1 MGRFIQNKEAFQAL
15 LSMSFPNDGFWQPS
29 SAGMHSNSFDSFF
42 SLNPAILVSCQFW
55 YIISLYHFSFF
66 TTTAHLDPLYLSRE
80 LTVLLVTVV
89 AARLFPPSMSKD
101 FKSKGFFFV
110 RLFVLAALRHME
122 FSGQGSDLN
131 CSCNLS
137 CSCSN
142 TRSTV
147 LGRRWNLHLG
157 ALKTLPILLCHKGNS
172 LKQSFDLTI
181 SVKKT
186 YSLLKL
192 STNFPAAQRFG
203 SLTEWLQPIFLAMS
217 SLFTASILVKWN

>member
-101 FKSKGFFFV
+101 FKSKGFFFCT
-110 RLFVLAALRHME
+110 FVCFGCLAAYGVLRPGIRSELQFQPKLQLQKHQIHCARPEMKPA
-122 FSGQGSDLN
+122 SLCSQDAANPVVPQGELPKAKF
-131 CSCNLS
+131 
-137 CSCSN
+137 
-142 TRSTV
+142 RSY
-147 LGRRWNLHLG
+147 HL
-157 ALKTLPILLCHKGNS
+157 
-172 LKQSFDLTI
+172 
-181 SVKKT
+181 
-186 YSLLKL
+186 
-192 STNFPAAQRFG
+192 R
-203 SLTEWLQPIFLAMS
+203 
-217 SLFTASILVKWN
+217 